1 MRFYLDEDLPPSV
14 ARALRARGLDTVSA
28 QEESMLRA
36 SDAEQLAFAARQG
49 RCLVTRNAQDF
60 IALSRVVIRDQV
72 PHAGIV
78 CCPPGK
84 GADVRAIVRG
94 LLDVA
99 RRYPTGLGEY
109 DLIYLP

>member
-1 MRFYLDEDLPPSV
+1 MRFYLDEDLAPRA
-14 ARALRARGLDTVSA
+14 ARALRERGVDALSA
-28 QEESMLRA
+28 HECGMLRVG
-36 SDAEQLAFAARQG
+36 DTEQLAFAAREG

-60 IALSRVVIRDQV
+60 IVLSRAAIRDQV

-78 CCPPGK
+78 CCPPGR

-94 LLDVA
+94 LLQVA
-99 RRYPTGLGEY
+99 RRYPRGLGEY

>member
-1 MRFYLDEDLPPSV
+1 
-14 ARALRARGLDTVSA
+14 
-28 QEESMLRA
+28 
-36 SDAEQLAFAARQG
+36 
-49 RCLVTRNAQDF
+49 VTRNAQDF
-60 IALSRVVIRDQV
+60 IALSRVAIRDQV

-109 DLIYLP
+109 DLISLP

>member
-1 MRFYLDEDLPPSV
+1 VRFYLDEDIAPRAAL
-14 ARALRARGLDTVSA
+14 ALRARGRDTVSA
-28 QEESMLRA
+28 HECGMLRVV
-36 SDAEQLAFAARQG
+36 DAEQLAFAAREG

-60 IALSRVVIRDQV
+60 IALSRAAIRDQV

-84 GADVRAIVRG
+84 GADVGAIVRG
-94 LLDVA
+94 LLEVA
-99 RRYPTGLGEY
+99 RRYPRGLGEY

>member
-1 MRFYLDEDLPPSV
+1 MRFYLDEDLAPRA
-14 ARALRARGLDTVSA
+14 ARALRERGVDALSA
-28 QEESMLRA
+28 HECGMLRVG
-36 SDAEQLAFAARQG
+36 DTEQLAFAAREG

-60 IALSRVVIRDQV
+60 IALSRAAIRDQV

-84 GADVRAIVRG
+84 GDDVRAILRE
-94 LLDVA
+94 LLEVA
-99 RRYPTGLGEY
+99 RRYPRGLGEY

>member
-1 MRFYLDEDLPPSV
+1 MRFYLDEDLAPRA
-14 ARALRARGLDTVSA
+14 ARALRERGVDALSA
-28 QEESMLRA
+28 HECGMLRVG
-36 SDAEQLAFAARQG
+36 DTEQLAFAAREG

-60 IALSRVVIRDQV
+60 IARSRAAIRDQV

-84 GADVRAIVRG
+84 GDDVRAILRG
-94 LLDVA
+94 LLEVA
-99 RRYPTGLGEY
+99 RRYPRGLGEY